1 MCAMLKTKTFISSF
15 LLGVVLT
22 ASPAYAVVD
31 IVKLLQHT
39 LRNVQ
44 EIIEVVQNESSLKE
58 STNYS
63 KLQGE
68 IGAIMPKVIDL
79 GSKVK
84 DASFTPVLPSEI
96 QGLLGDKGMAAVPQ
110 LRSFLS
116 KDLKSINVGDVV
128 GQRDALA
135 AISEQMNLGGIEAF
149 KNGKEA
155 MALLNK
161 APNELMQQLSVAT
174 GAKDMQNK
182 ITQETGNSI
191 QILKSDIAINQ
202 HLARKI
208 ETLAQSLRLDVKK
221 GLQEAGKQL
230 TENTGGQQ

>member
-1 MCAMLKTKTFISSF
+1 MLKTKIFISSF
-15 LLGVVLT
+15 LLGMVLMS
-22 ASPAYAVVD
+22 SPVYAIVD

-44 EIIEVVQNESSLKE
+44 EIIEVVQNEASLKE
-58 STNYS
+58 SENYS

-68 IGAIMPKVIDL
+68 IGAIMPKVVDL

-84 DASFTPVLPSEI
+84 DVSFAPVLPSEI

-116 KDLKSINVGDVV
+116 KDLNSINVGDVV

-135 AISEQMNLGGIEAF
+135 AISEQMNLGGVEAF
-149 KNGKEA
+149 KIGKEA
-155 MALLNK
+155 MARLNK
-161 APNELMQQLSVAT
+161 APSELIQQFSVAT
-174 GAKDMQNK
+174 GARDMQNK

-191 QILKSDIAINQ
+191 QILKSDVAINQ
-202 HLARKI
+202 HLAKKL

-221 GLQEAGKQL
+221 ELQKAGESLAESK
-230 TENTGGQQ
+230 GGQQ

>member
-1 MCAMLKTKTFISSF
+1 MLKTKIFITSTFLGMF
-15 LLGVVLT
+15 LAV
-22 ASPAYAVVD
+22 SPAHATID
-31 IVKLLQHT
+31 IMKLLQHT

-68 IGAIMPKVIDL
+68 IGAIMPKVVDL

-84 DASFTPVLPSEI
+84 DVSFTSILPSNI
-96 QGLLGDKGMAAVPQ
+96 QGILGDKGMAAVPQ

-116 KDLKSINVGDVV
+116 KDLKSIKVGDVV
-128 GQRDALA
+128 GQRDALV
-135 AISEQMNLGGIEAF
+135 AISEQMNLGGVEAF
-149 KNGKEA
+149 KIGKEA

-161 APNELMQQLSVAT
+161 APNELMQQFGVAT

-191 QILKSDIAINQ
+191 QILKSDVAINQ
-202 HLARKI
+202 HLARRI
-208 ETLAQSLRLDVKK
+208 ETLAQGLRQDVKRE
-221 GLQEAGKQL
+221 LQKAGNLL
-230 TENTGGQQ
+230 TENKGGKQ